1 MQGIEDEGDSLARTP
16 IITQQFAIMTH
27 LLVSYAM
34 TRTSDATPRGIQ
46 CNALHGQMLILAD
59 RTIPK
64 EGVMLC

>member
-1 MQGIEDEGDSLARTP
+1 MQGIEDEGDR
-16 IITQQFAIMTH
+16 TH

-34 TRTSDATPRGIQ
+34 TRTSDATPHGIQ